1 MNNYTVS
8 DNVNTYNYNNI
19 TTIKETDSSSTTT
32 KHFKDNV
39 FCLLYSDKKNLLDL
53 YNALNN
59 SSHSNI
65 DDLTVTTLKGG
76 AYMKYK
82 NDASFVFSY
91 ELYMF
96 EQQSTI
102 NCNMPLRFFHYGSEV
117 YRDMFPNNL
126 LHRKSMLKIP
136 TPHFITF
143 YNGREKMT
151 ERVKTLKLSDMFE
164 QKTDSPEL
172 ELIVTVINL
181 NPDNVNTK
189 ENAIQLN
196 DSVNSDTI
204 NKANTNS
211 MDSSNNPDFLP
222 SNSGLFIHD
231 ILKRCQSLRDYMTFV
246 NKVRY
251 KIDTLGLNIR
261 NAVID
266 SVDECI
272 QQDILSDFFIE
283 HRDEVI
289 DVSIF
294 EYDEEGTM
302 KVMREDYLEEGRAEA
317 RAEAQANMQNSIRN
331 AMKALNKSA
340 EEVMDILGLKMTGD
354 IISSNNSEDAHK
366 PSIFE
371 YDEEGTMKVM
381 KEDYLEEGRA
391 EGRNDTLL
399 SSIRNIMQSL
409 NISADEAMDILKI
422 APDERAHFKELI

>member
-1 MNNYTVS
+1 MLQYKHKYGITAYLEVICLKLLTTKGDILLMNNHYTDS
-8 DNVNTYNYNNI
+8 NNVNTYNSNNI
-19 TTIKETDSSSTTT
+19 TTIKETDSSSATT

-59 SSHSNI
+59 SSHTNV

-82 NDASFVFSY
+82 NDVSFVFSY

-102 NCNMPLRFFHYGSEV
+102 NYNMPLRFFHYGSEV
-117 YRDMFPNNL
+117 YRDMFPNSM

-143 YNGREKMT
+143 YNGKEKMP

-172 ELIVTVINL
+172 ELSVTIINL
-181 NPDNVNTK
+181 NSNDVSLNNNIMETDNTDIMNTFNYDIK
-189 ENAIQLN
+189 HSNSEN
-196 DSVNSDTI
+196 
-204 NKANTNS
+204 
-211 MDSSNNPDFLP
+211 SNNPLP
-222 SNSGLFIHD
+222 NKSGLFIYN
-231 ILKRCQSLRDYMTFV
+231 ILERCQSLRDYMTFV

-251 KIDTLGLNIR
+251 KIDTLELNVR

-272 QQDILSDFFIE
+272 QQNILSDFFIE

-294 EYDEEGTM
+294 EYDEKG
-302 KVMREDYLEEGRAEA
+302 VMEVIREEGR
-317 RAEAQANMQNSIRN
+317 
-331 AMKALNKSA
+331 
-340 EEVMDILGLKMTGD
+340 
-354 IISSNNSEDAHK
+354 
-366 PSIFE
+366 
-371 YDEEGTMKVM
+371 
-381 KEDYLEEGRA
+381 EEGR
-391 EGRNDTLL
+391 EETIL
-399 SSIRNIMQSL
+399 SSIKNISHSL
-409 NISADEAMDILKI
+409 NITFDEAMDILKI
-422 APDERAHFKELI
+422 DINSREHFRQLL